1 MIRQPES
8 YWRKHI
14 DSWKSSG
21 LSMTNYSKKEG
32 LVNSTFQRW
41 VRNFK
46 NNKVKLI
53 KVDLPVDNRH
63 SKEITLEGSGI
74 RLSFPVD
81 IHVALLTAAIKEIK
95 KCS

>member
-1 MIRQPES
+1 MKRQPES
-8 YWRKHI
+8 YWIKHI
-14 DSWKSSG
+14 DSWKSSD

-41 VRNFK
+41 ARKFK
-46 NNKVKLI
+46 DNKVKPI
-53 KVDLPVDNRH
+53 KVILPVENRH
-63 SKEITLEGSGI
+63 SKEIILESSGI

-81 IHVALLTAAIKEIK
+81 IHVALLTAAIREIK